1 MILLPSYQFYRKN
14 LAVLVVKQPLH
25 FEKLVHPRT
34 SHYLC
39 RFLQALSQKQRH
51 VFDNIDDG
59 YPGRPLPSH
68 VSEVVVERVEAKLEG
83 VFDEEVEPGL
93 IVGVCGLKDYLEL

>member
-14 LAVLVVKQPLH
+14 LAVLLGKQPLD
-25 FEKLVHPRT
+25 FEKLVLQRNL
-34 SHYLC
+34 HYLY
-39 RFLQALSQKQRH
+39 RFLKTLSQKQRH
-51 VFDNIDDG
+51 VFDNIDNS